1 VTQPPA
7 GGTAGVVAY
16 VGLGG
21 NLGSEDELRARLQAA
36 VAALDA
42 LPGTRV
48 DAMSSLY
55 WSAPVE
61 ASGPT
66 FLNAVARL
74 RTQATPWQ
82 TLAALQAIEA
92 GHGRERSYRN
102 APRTLDLD
110 LLLHGQSELEEPA
123 LSLPHPRMA
132 QRAFVLLPLAEL
144 DSGLLIPGQGAVAS
158 LLPAVAGQAIRAG
171 EAPGQWWPAGEKS
184 AIRG

>member
-1 VTQPPA
+1 MTQSPA
-7 GGTAGVVAY
+7 GDVTAY

-21 NLGSEDELRARLQAA
+21 NLGGEGELRARLQAA
-36 VAALDA
+36 VDALDA

-48 DAMSSLY
+48 DAVSSLY
-55 WSAPVE
+55 WSAPLE

-74 RTQATPWQ
+74 HTQATPRQ

-92 GHGRERSYRN
+92 GHGRERPYRN

-110 LLLHGQSELEEPA
+110 LLLHGQAELDEPT

-144 DSGLLIPGQGAVAS
+144 DPGLVIPGQGAVAA
-158 LLPAVAGQAIRAG
+158 LLPAVVDQAIRHG
-171 EAPGQWWPAGEKS
+171 EPPGHWWPAARK
-184 AIRG
+184 RDT